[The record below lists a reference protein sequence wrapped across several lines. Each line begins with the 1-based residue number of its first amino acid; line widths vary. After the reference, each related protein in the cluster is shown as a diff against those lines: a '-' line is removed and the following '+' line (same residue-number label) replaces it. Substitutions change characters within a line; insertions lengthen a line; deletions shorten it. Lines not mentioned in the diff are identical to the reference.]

1 MNLTIWKNG
10 CLSDLSNS
18 VQWWG
23 MNTQAVSLSGLRV
36 YPNPTQGNDCKVE
49 ADAHIN
55 SLRVYDMQGR
65 EIEIR
70 TERLSAT
77 AIRLLLSELSAAQY
91 VLTIETALGTES
103 VSIRV
108 TK

>member
-1 MNLTIWKNG
+1 
-10 CLSDLSNS
+10 
-18 VQWWG
+18 
-23 MNTQAVSLSGLRV
+23 
-36 YPNPTQGNDCKVE
+36 
-49 ADAHIN
+49 
-55 SLRVYDMQGR
+55 MQGR

-77 AIRLLLSELSAAQY
+77 AIRLLLSDLSAAQY
-91 VLTIETALGTES
+91 VLKVETALGTES